1 MLKENGYQESNIS
14 KIFKRIIN
22 NHGLPQSQQQIEARD
37 IQKEVIKIIINLSH
51 VQGTSETLRR
61 ILRFHKIR

>member
-51 VQGTSETLRR
+51 VQGTSEKLRR
-61 ILRFHKIR
+61 ILRFHKI

>member
-51 VQGTSETLRR
+51 VQGTSEKLRR

>member
-37 IQKEVIKIIINLSH
+37 IQKEVIKIITNLSH
-51 VQGTSETLRR
+51 VQGTSEKLRR

>member
-51 VQGTSETLRR
+51 VQGTSEKLQR